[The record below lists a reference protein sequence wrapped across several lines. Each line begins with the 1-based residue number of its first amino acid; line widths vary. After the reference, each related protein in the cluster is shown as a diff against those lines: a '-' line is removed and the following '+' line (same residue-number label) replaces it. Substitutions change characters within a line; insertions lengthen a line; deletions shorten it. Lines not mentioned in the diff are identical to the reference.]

1 MGEGSELTVTGV
13 PNTDGATKIAS
24 SSTDS
29 GLLAIE
35 NSCDLPITI
44 IEARSGWQWLDLR
57 EMWRYR
63 ELLLFLTWR
72 DVMVRYKQTALGAAW
87 AILQP
92 MATMIVFTLFLGRA
106 LGVSDTGVP
115 YPLYVYAGILP
126 WTFFSGAI
134 TSAANS
140 VVGNQNLVTKIY
152 FPRLIVPLSAV
163 GVGLV
168 DLAVGFVMLL
178 VLMAWFGVMPGWS
191 FLLLP
196 VLVLL
201 LMLAAVGIGTLMS
214 ALTVAYRDFRHAL
227 PFGVQLWMF
236 ATPCI
241 YLIPETAI
249 GPRGQWLLPL
259 NPAYGLILNFQRAV
273 FDQPLD
279 LYALGVSSAVGL
291 LGVVVGTAYFR
302 RVERSFADII

>member
-1 MGEGSELTVTGV
+1 
-13 PNTDGATKIAS
+13 
-24 SSTDS
+24 
-29 GLLAIE
+29 
-35 NSCDLPITI
+35 
-44 IEARSGWQWLDLR
+44 
-57 EMWRYR
+57 MWRYR
-63 ELLLFLTWR
+63 ELLFFLTWR
-72 DVMVRYKQTALGAAW
+72 DVTVRYKQTALGAAW

-106 LGVSDTGVP
+106 LGVADTGVP

-168 DLAVGFVMLL
+168 DLAVGFVMML

-201 LMLAAVGIGTLMS
+201 LMLAAIGIGTLMS

-249 GPRGQWLLPL
+249 GPRGHWLLPL

-273 FDQPLD
+273 LDQPLD

-291 LGVVVGTAYFR
+291 LGVVVGAAYFR